1 MSNRN
6 QYLKLWQQKRNDL
19 QVDMDPQ
26 ADWSAMQHLLDQQ
39 LPVVNPN
46 TNNTNPDGNLVKQL
60 SHFAKFK
67 LIYIAAALIT
77 LATITYLVI
86 QHRAATKNN
95 KPAKNEVRADSIL
108 QKNQQTDSTRNEI
121 PVSKASENN
130 GVSDKNIGNK
140 NSSRPLDSVASVN
153 PVNGSVNNLSKSG
166 LGTNKSSGLLLST
179 NKIKGSLV
187 LKGNKTNSHIKS
199 NNNINKRRDFNSN
212 NAKLLANQSKQVSGT
227 NRVVVNSQNISQV
240 VNDNLPRTNIIISQS
255 WSVPFVFYGND
266 NLLVNNYTTAG
277 IADVAKSIKTKNRI
291 GQSLITK
298 TPKIKTHTSFN
309 LDWGFLAG
317 VSIPGSFTSKN
328 QNKNFYGS
336 LPIDAYTGLFATYN
350 ISNKWAVDMQVKL
363 LIPNKANETYNHVYT
378 TKGDTGQMLQHSF
391 KITDSRK
398 IYSAQIPVHLVYN
411 VTPAISV
418 KAGPVINL
426 PIKFIGLSTVSAIGT
441 FKDTVG
447 YINRLIDTVNS
458 VNFEKKVTVGVSG
471 GIGYNYKRIKL
482 EATYYYNPQP
492 IKISTPL
499 RSYTNSTNNL
509 QITIGFK
516 LNKTKH

>member
-6 QYLKLWQQKRNDL
+6 QYLKFWQQKRSEL
-19 QVDMDPQ
+19 QIEIEPQVD
-26 ADWSAMQHLLDQQ
+26 WLAMQHLLDQQ
-39 LPVVNPN
+39 MPVVNPN
-46 TNNTNPDGNLVKQL
+46 ANHTNPDGNLVKQL

-67 LIYIAAALIT
+67 LIYIAAVLIT
-77 LATITYLVI
+77 SATIIYLVI

-95 KPAKNEVRADSIL
+95 NPAKNEVKADSIL
-108 QKNQQTDSTRNEI
+108 QNNQQADSTGTEI
-121 PVSKASENN
+121 PVSKAPVNN

-140 NSSRPLDSVASVN
+140 NSNRPLDSAAF
-153 PVNGSVNNLSKSG
+153 VNGSVNGLSRSG
-166 LGTNKSSGLLLST
+166 SGTNKLSGLPSSA
-179 NKIKGSLV
+179 NKINGSLV
-187 LKGNKTNSHIKS
+187 LKGNKTNSHTRS
-199 NNNINKRRDFNSN
+199 NNNINGRWDFNSN
-212 NAKLLANQSKQVSGT
+212 NAKLLANLSKQVSGT
-227 NRVVVNSQNISQV
+227 NRAVVNSQNISQAI
-240 VNDNLPRTNIIISQS
+240 NDNSPRTNIIIPQS

-277 IADVAKSIKTKNRI
+277 IADVAKSVKTKNRI

-298 TPKIKTHTSFN
+298 TTKIKTHTSFN

-317 VSIPGSFTSKN
+317 VSIPSSFTSKN

-336 LPIDAYTGLFATYN
+336 LPVDAYTGLFATYN
-350 ISNKWAVDMQVKL
+350 ISDKWAVDMQVKL
-363 LIPNKANETYNHVYT
+363 LIPNKANETYNHIYT
-378 TKGDTGQMLQHSF
+378 TKGDTGQTLQHSF

-398 IYSAQIPVHLVYN
+398 IYSAQIPIHLVYN

-426 PIKFIGLSTVSAIGT
+426 PIKFIGLSTVNTIGV

-458 VNFEKKVTVGVSG
+458 VNFEKKVTVGMSG

-509 QITIGFK
+509 QITLGFK
-516 LNKTKH
+516 LNKIKH